1 MKKSGWLR
9 PCSRLNYS
17 SPSEEKI
24 VRYSRHV
31 FSHTMY
37 QCVASLSYHDVKMAG
52 NRLTC
57 VAGLDGK
64 RGRGGEKGQDKGQGT
79 YIPPLSQSVLELVTQ
94 LM

>member
-1 MKKSGWLR
+1 
-9 PCSRLNYS
+9 
-17 SPSEEKI
+17 
-24 VRYSRHV
+24 
-31 FSHTMY
+31 
-37 QCVASLSYHDVKMAG
+37 MAG